1 MEPRESGANGSQ
13 PSTEIWSFN
22 NRTAFNNFQT
32 SNNVTTTSTTQNL
45 HNNVQHNNQTQH
57 LNNNNNNNN
66 SSNNIAITSNDICGL
81 NVDFLYSDKI
91 STSTSSQE
99 NSDYASYVDEFL
111 KNAFPTAFE
120 STLASPENDSI
131 DMMNIEQQQP
141 FTESVDFFGR
151 NGSSTTT
158 PTPSSATFY
167 SSNVMSTAANVVGGT
182 SLSSSTY
189 HRIPNSSASNPS
201 TLTLGIF

>member
-1 MEPRESGANGSQ
+1 MEPRENGSQ
-13 PSTEIWSFN
+13 ASTEMWSF
-22 NRTAFNNFQT
+22 RTTFNNFQT
-32 SNNVTTTSTTQNL
+32 SNNVTTPNL
-45 HNNVQHNNQTQH
+45 LNNVQNQHNNLTQH
-57 LNNNNNNNN
+57 LNNNN
-66 SSNNIAITSNDICGL
+66 SSNSNIAITSNDICGL
-81 NVDFLYSDKI
+81 NVDLLFNEKI

-120 STLASPENDSI
+120 STFTSTENGPV

-141 FTESVDFFGR
+141 FTENVDFFSR
-151 NGSSTTT
+151 NVSSTPT

-167 SSNVMSTAANVVGGT
+167 SSNVMSTSANVVGG
-182 SLSSSTY
+182 SSSTSSY
-189 HRIPNSSASNPS
+189 HRIPNSSASNPA

>member
-1 MEPRESGANGSQ
+1 MEPRENGSQ
-13 PSTEIWSFN
+13 ASTEMWSF
-22 NRTAFNNFQT
+22 RTTFNNFQT
-32 SNNVTTTSTTQNL
+32 SNNVTTTTTPNL
-45 HNNVQHNNQTQH
+45 LNNVQNQHNHLTQH
-57 LNNNNNNNN
+57 LNNNNNTS

-81 NVDFLYSDKI
+81 NVDFLFNDKI

-120 STLASPENDSI
+120 STLTSTENGPV

-141 FTESVDFFGR
+141 FAENGDFFSR
-151 NGSSTTT
+151 NVSSTPT

-167 SSNVMSTAANVVGGT
+167 SSNVMSTSANVVGG
-182 SLSSSTY
+182 SSSTSSY
-189 HRIPNSSASNPS
+189 HRIPNSSASNPA